1 MKKEILVKKIICIV
15 SLVMFALFL
24 IIRSEYKKKQGEVVC
39 TEKQWALFNE
49 GQEVCGIKGC
59 EDVDIGQPKSGA
71 VQLDDNGRNIICIV
85 DSGINFD
92 ISQLNGTCIYE
103 SEEKTKRMDHGTRIA
118 GLISANDKS
127 GDYKS
132 VLSGVK
138 FISIVVDDTE
148 IIDEN
153 KIISELSEAEK
164 MGARVVNCSFVY
176 NYYSEAIYNYMK
188 DSKMLFI
195 CSSGNGHNNNI
206 MYPAAYDLPNIIS
219 VMGINSLGQCS
230 RESNYSDKI
239 DVAAPCDNILVI
251 NDKEELEYV
260 TGVSYSTAFV
270 TAVAAYIINKTD
282 YDSIKIKSTLL
293 KNCNKRYEL
302 NKYVEK
308 GRILSFEN
316 VIKDIG

>member
-1 MKKEILVKKIICIV
+1 MKKEILVKKTICIV
-15 SLVMFALFL
+15 SLIMCALFL
-24 IIRSEYKKKQGEVVC
+24 IMSEYRKKRDEVVY

-71 VQLDDNGRNIICIV
+71 VQLDENGRNIICIV

-92 ISQLNGTCIYE
+92 ISQLNGTCIYK
-103 SEEKTKRMDHGTRIA
+103 SEEKPKRMDHGTRIA
-118 GLISANDKS
+118 GLISVNNKN
-127 GDYKS
+127 GYYKS

-138 FISIVVDDTE
+138 FISVVIDDKD

-153 KIISELSEAEK
+153 KLILELSEAEK

-176 NYYSEAIYNYMK
+176 NYYSKTIYDYIKN
-188 DSKMLFI
+188 SKMLFV
-195 CSSGNGHNNNI
+195 CSSGNGHTKNI
-206 MYPAAYDLPNIIS
+206 MYPAAYDLPNVIS

-239 DVAAPCDNILVI
+239 DVAAPCDNILVM
-251 NDKEELEYV
+251 NDEEELEYV

-270 TAVAAYIINKTD
+270 TAVAAYIINKKD
-282 YDSIKIKSTLL
+282 YDSIKTKSTLL
-293 KNCNKRYEL
+293 NNCNERYEL
-302 NKYVEK
+302 DKYVK
-308 GRILSFEN
+308 RGRTLSFEN